1 MKPAQNPGRFTAVAG
16 WRELDGT
23 HRSLMAQDLVTPSPD
38 THNRIRHDRV
48 DKTGSVTLR
57 INGRLHHIGIGR
69 THVILIVQDHSI
81 QVVNATAGELLRHLV
96 LDPTRDYQPQHKQG
110 KARTKNAGSDL
121 SYVLRQDNRRAD
133 RI

>member
-23 HRSLMAQDLVTPSPD
+23 HRSLIAQDLVTPCPD
-38 THNRIRHDRV
+38 TPNRIQHDLV

-57 INGRLHHIGIGR
+57 INGRLHHIGFGRTRAR
-69 THVILIVQDHSI
+69 THVILIVQDHNI

-110 KARTKNAGSDL
+110 KART
-121 SYVLRQDNRRAD
+121 
-133 RI
+133 